1 MVENI
6 KEFKDA
12 LHQGEVE
19 FVYNKKNG
27 EERTALGTLKMD
39 IIGEENMPKGTGRE
53 KPNNV
58 ICYYDL
64 NSEGWRSFVEDNL
77 IMWKIK

>member
-12 LHQGEVE
+12 LRQGEVE

-27 EERTALGTLKMD
+27 EERVAVGTLKMD
-39 IIGEENMPKGTGRE
+39 IIGEDNTPKGTG
-53 KPNNV
+53 KPKADNV

-64 NSEGWRSFVEDNL
+64 NSEGWRSFIEENL
-77 IMWKIK
+77 VTWKIK